1 MFEQITDPMHTN
13 HASPE
18 GIPVGKPSTRHH
30 PLGFTLIELLV
41 VIAIIAILAGMLL
54 PALASAKARGQR
66 TFCMN
71 NLRQV
76 AIFFQYYTDD
86 NDEFF
91 PAHRNQGGVDDA
103 NKALTNWWG
112 TVVVGKESGRSN
124 LFHCPNAPKK
134 PKTEEDGTVWSW
146 AFDCNKVGY
155 GYNGWF
161 LGKHPYILPGNPAA
175 LTESIKISNFT
186 FNSYGKFKRS
196 SVRNPS
202 ESLLIGDKRPYG
214 SGVWGSSLWWP
225 TSCMVKGS
233 GSNEGIDTKRHL
245 GGSAVV
251 FNDAHCEMR
260 KDKDIN
266 PPANPPDPK
275 ALKTAFLWDPLQGR
289 P

>member
-1 MFEQITDPMHTN
+1 MNKSSSACLPLSRP
-13 HASPE
+13 A
-18 GIPVGKPSTRHH
+18 TRHR
-30 PLGFTLIELLV
+30 PSGFTLIELLV

-103 NKALTNWWG
+103 TKALTNWWG
-112 TVVVGKESGRSN
+112 TTVVGKESGRSN
-124 LFHCPNAPKK
+124 LFRCPNAPYK
-134 PKTEEDGTVWSW
+134 PKKEADGTVWSW
-146 AFDCNKVGY
+146 AFDCHKVGY

-161 LGKHPYILPGNPAA
+161 LGKHPYSIAGNPTA
-175 LTESIKISNFT
+175 LTESIKISNFH

-214 SGVWGSSLWWP
+214 GLSPVWGSSLWWP
-225 TSCMVKGS
+225 GSCMTKGTAS
-233 GSNEGIDTKRHL
+233 TWEGIDTTRHL